1 MNSLEFSKDLIKF
14 IDESP
19 VSYYA
24 VENAR
29 KILKE
34 NGYTELFE
42 NEKWDIK
49 AKGKYFIVIDGTA
62 LFAINL
68 GEDIRDGFDIIGSHT
83 ESPTFKVKSNPEMA
97 ENGYLKL
104 NVEAYGGMIYSTWLD
119 RTLSLAGKVVY
130 EKE

>member
-1 MNSLEFSKDLIKF
+1 MKEINGYHISMENKEFIKDLIKF
-14 IDESP
+14 IDDSP

-49 AKGKYFIVIDGTA
+49 ERGKYFVVRDGTA

-68 GEDIRDGFDIIGSHT
+68 GEDIKDGFDIIGSHT
-83 ESPTFKVKSNPEMA
+83 ESPTPKLKSNPEMA
-97 ENGYLKL
+97 E
-104 NVEAYGGMIYSTWLD
+104 MDI
-119 RTLSLAGKVVY
+119 LS
-130 EKE
+130 